1 MFKNT
6 KIIYHL
12 LGIILVHLSPSIIFP
27 SLIHSHSIPTA
38 FIIKDTVLVAL
49 LICFFYAHYHLIIP
63 KIYNSKKYILYG
75 AILIFI
81 FGFLCSFAIPFK
93 NLLPDP
99 HVHSKVELSNLQY
112 FLRELR
118 QNFFFFIG
126 VLFASLALKLNHQWK
141 QIEQEKL
148 NAELSYLKAQINPH
162 FLFNTLNSIYSLA
175 LVKSDSTPKAIL
187 ELSSLMRYVI
197 SESKEKFV
205 PLEKEIDYIKN
216 YIDLQKLRLDDTV
229 SVSFTTEGE
238 IKNKEISPLM
248 LIPFIE
254 NAFKHGVNP
263 EENSIIDIFLI
274 VQGEN
279 LLLKVTNALVTRI
292 TDSFTKS
299 GFGIENAKTQ
309 LSLLYP
315 NKHSLTLEEANHC
328 FIVTLKLNIS

>member
-1 MFKNT
+1 MIRKTN
-6 KIIYHL
+6 IIYHL
-12 LGIILVHLSPSIIFP
+12 LGIILVLLIPSILFP
-27 SLIHSHSIPTA
+27 TLIHSQSIPIA
-38 FIIKDTVLVAL
+38 FIVKDTVLVAF
-49 LICFFYAHYHLIIP
+49 LICFFYVHYHYIIP
-63 KIYNSKKYILYG
+63 KMYNSKKYILYG
-75 AILIFI
+75 TTIILIFAFI
-81 FGFLCSFAIPFK
+81 SSFAIPFK
-93 NLLPDP
+93 QLLPDP
-99 HVHSKVELSNLQY
+99 HSHAKIELNNIQY

-148 NAELSYLKAQINPH
+148 NAELSYLKSQINPH

-197 SESKEKFV
+197 SESKEKYV
-205 PLEKEIDYIKN
+205 PLEKEIDYSTN

-229 SVSFTTEGE
+229 NVSFTTEGE
-238 IKNKEISPLM
+238 IQNKEISPLM

-279 LLLKVTNALVTRI
+279 LLLKVTNALVTRM
-292 TDSFTKS
+292 TDTFTKS

-315 NKHSLTLEEANHC
+315 NKQSLTLEEANHC
-328 FIVTLKLNIS
+328 FIVTLKINIS

>member
-1 MFKNT
+1 MIRKTN
-6 KIIYHL
+6 IIYHL
-12 LGIILVHLSPSIIFP
+12 LGIILVLLIPSVLFP
-27 SLIHSHSIPTA
+27 SLIHSQSIPIA
-38 FIIKDTVLVAL
+38 FIVKDTVLVAL
-49 LICFFYAHYHLIIP
+49 LICFFYAHYHYIIP
-63 KIYNSKKYILYG
+63 KTYNSKKYILYG
-75 AILIFI
+75 ATIFFI
-81 FGFLCSFAIPFK
+81 FAFICSFAIPFK
-93 NLLPDP
+93 QFLPDP
-99 HVHSKVELSNLQY
+99 HSHAKIGLNNFQY

-197 SESKEKFV
+197 SESKEKYV

-229 SVSFTTEGE
+229 SVSFATEGE
-238 IKNKEISPLM
+238 ILNKKISPLM

-274 VQGEN
+274 VQGDN
-279 LLLKVTNALVTRI
+279 LLLKVTNALVSRI
-292 TDSFTKS
+292 SDSFTKS

-315 NKHSLTLEEANHC
+315 NKHSLMLEEANHC

>member
-1 MFKNT
+1 MFKSSN
-6 KIIYHL
+6 IIYHF
-12 LGIILVHLSPSIIFP
+12 LGIILILLIPSVIFP
-27 SLIHSHSIPTA
+27 SLIHSQSIPIA
-38 FIIKDTVLVAL
+38 FLIKDTTLVAF
-49 LICFFYAHYHLIIP
+49 LICFFYLHYHYLISKFYNAKKYVLYILIIS
-63 KIYNSKKYILYG
+63 I
-75 AILIFI
+75 IFI
-81 FGFLCSFAIPFK
+81 FICSFAIPFK
-93 NLLPDP
+93 HFLPDP
-99 HVHSKVELSNLQY
+99 HSHSKSGLTNFQY

-175 LVKSDSTPKAIL
+175 LIKSDLTPKAIL

-229 SVSFTTEGE
+229 SVSFTTEGD
-238 IKNKEISPLM
+238 IQNKDISPLM

-274 VQGEN
+274 VQGKN
-279 LLLKVTNALVTRI
+279 LLLKVTNALVSRI
-292 TDSFTKS
+292 VDTHTKS

>member
-12 LGIILVHLSPSIIFP
+12 LGIILVLLIPSIIFP

-238 IKNKEISPLM
+238 IKNKEISPAQTLTDIAFGLLNM
-248 LIPFIE
+248 VLILKKI
-254 NAFKHGVNP
+254 
-263 EENSIIDIFLI
+263 
-274 VQGEN
+274 
-279 LLLKVTNALVTRI
+279 LLLI
-292 TDSFTKS
+292 F
-299 GFGIENAKTQ
+299 F
-309 LSLLYP
+309 
-315 NKHSLTLEEANHC
+315 
-328 FIVTLKLNIS
+328 

>member
-1 MFKNT
+1 MFRNT
-6 KIIYHL
+6 NIVYHL
-12 LGIILVHLSPSIIFP
+12 LGVVLVLFIPSVIFP
-27 SLIHSHSIPTA
+27 NLIHSHSIPIA
-38 FIIKDTVLVAL
+38 FIIKDTTLVAL
-49 LICFFYAHYHLIIP
+49 LICFFYAHYHYIIP
-63 KIYNSKKYILYG
+63 KIYNSKKYILYLIII
-75 AILIFI
+75 ILIFS
-81 FGFLCSFAIPFK
+81 FLCSFAIPFK
-93 NLLPDP
+93 HLLPDP
-99 HVHSKVELSNLQY
+99 HSHSKIGLTNLQY

-175 LVKSDSTPKAIL
+175 LIKSDSTPKAIL

-205 PLEKEIDYIKN
+205 PLEKEIDYIKS

-229 SVSFTTEGE
+229 CVSFTTEGE
-238 IKNKEISPLM
+238 IQNKDISPLM

-274 VQGEN
+274 VQGKN
-279 LLLKVTNALVTRI
+279 LLLKVTNALVTSI
-292 TDSFTKS
+292 TDIHTKS

>member
-1 MFKNT
+1 MFKNSN
-6 KIIYHL
+6 IGYHI
-12 LGIILVHLSPSIIFP
+12 LGIILILLIPSIIFP
-27 SLIHSHSIPTA
+27 SLIHSSKIPLP
-38 FIIKDTVLVAL
+38 FLIKDTTLVAL
-49 LICFFYAHYHLIIP
+49 LICFFYLHYHFLISKFYNTKKYFFYILVLII
-63 KIYNSKKYILYG
+63 
-75 AILIFI
+75 IFS
-81 FGFLCSFAIPFK
+81 FLCSFAIPFK
-93 NLLPDP
+93 HFLPDP
-99 HVHSKVELSNLQY
+99 HSHSKEGLTNLQY
-112 FLRELR
+112 FLKELR

-205 PLEKEIDYIKN
+205 PVEKEINYIKN

-229 SVSFTTEGE
+229 SVSFTTEGDIE
-238 IKNKEISPLM
+238 HKLISPLM

-263 EENSIIDIFLI
+263 EENSVIDIFII
-274 VQGEN
+274 VQDKN
-279 LLLKVTNALVTRI
+279 LLLKVTNVLVTQI
-292 TDSFTKS
+292 YDINTQS
-299 GFGIENAKTQ
+299 GYGIENAKSQ
-309 LSLLYP
+309 LQLLYP

-328 FIVTLKLNIS
+328 FIVTLKLIIS